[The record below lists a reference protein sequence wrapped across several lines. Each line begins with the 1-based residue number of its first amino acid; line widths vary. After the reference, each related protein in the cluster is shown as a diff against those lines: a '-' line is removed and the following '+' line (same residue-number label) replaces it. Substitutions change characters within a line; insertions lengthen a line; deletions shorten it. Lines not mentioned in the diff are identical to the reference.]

1 MISAMFYYY
10 NSLAQKSKTDYRGV
24 VCFVKRVL
32 GLEIKRLPRRQS
44 LPLIIVVLC
53 TFCNTYSDNNYTSNI
68 NYI

>member
-32 GLEIKRLPRRQS
+32 GLEIKRLPGRQF
-44 LPLIIVVLC
+44 L
-53 TFCNTYSDNNYTSNI
+53 
-68 NYI
+68 